1 MKYLFVRWKHPNPED
16 PTLLYSELNE
26 DRWEVRK
33 VEIYAD
39 GRLGYA
45 DNDKELKKT
54 RLGLEP
60 VPALSEIA
68 KNPEFEPEEITREE
82 FERIWTKAV
91 ETGA

>member
-33 VEIYAD
+33 VEVYAD

-45 DNDKELKKT
+45 DNDKELKKHVLVWSRCLRYLKLPRT
-54 RLGLEP
+54 QNLNQKKLLE
-60 VPALSEIA
+60 
-68 KNPEFEPEEITREE
+68 KNLKGFGQ
-82 FERIWTKAV
+82 KL
-91 ETGA
+91 